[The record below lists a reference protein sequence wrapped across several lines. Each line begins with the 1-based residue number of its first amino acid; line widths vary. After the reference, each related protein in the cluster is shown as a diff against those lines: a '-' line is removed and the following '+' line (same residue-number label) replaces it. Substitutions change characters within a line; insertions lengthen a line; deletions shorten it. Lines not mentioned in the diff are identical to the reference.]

1 MERIIG
7 IDLGTTNSGVAVIEG
22 NTPVMIPNKGGYKT
36 TPSVIAVSETGKRL
50 VGHIA
55 KRQALTN
62 PQQTVSATKRLIG
75 REWGSELAEQMRQST
90 AVKLLEGPT
99 GDVRVEL
106 KGRVYS
112 MPELSSMILVEM
124 KSVAEEYLGEPVHK
138 AVITVPAYFN
148 DAQRQATREAG
159 ELAGLE
165 VVRMIN
171 EPTAAALAYGFN
183 KSMNRTVAIYDL
195 GGGTFDFSILEIS
208 GGVFEVLATS
218 GDTFLGG
225 EDFDER
231 IIMHWLVVEFAQ
243 EQRVDLRRD
252 KMAMQRLRDAA
263 EKAKCELSSAR
274 SAELNLP
281 FIISRQD
288 GQTLHLQKV
297 LTRAKLEELTED
309 LVERSLQ
316 LCAQT
321 MREAQVEIDDVILVG
336 GMTRMPLIQERVKA
350 FFKRAPRRDVHP
362 DEVVALGA
370 ALQGLALS
378 PGAQSQ
384 LLLLDVTPMSLG
396 IMITDGMFS
405 PLIPK
410 NTTIPTKKSHIFT
423 TVRDYQTTV
432 RIIVLQG
439 EDEDATENDLLGEF
453 SLEGL
458 RPAPKGELEVEVTF
472 SISADGVVSVS
483 ATDLETGVEQAIT
496 VTAQSGLSPE
506 ELKAMALENQDHL
519 VDMRIHERISH
530 LRQRLDRTLRSMD
543 NMMPR
548 VKTLLS
554 NNEFASEALEKA
566 ESVIERARS
575 SILAKPSQ
583 DLQGDLERLE
593 RDFKA
598 LTRTLNMFHNVIEK
612 MKR

>member
-7 IDLGTTNSGVAVIEG
+7 IDLGTTNSGVSIIEG

-62 PQQTVSATKRLIG
+62 PSQTVSATKRLIG
-75 REWGSELAEQMRQST
+75 RDWNAEITRQMRQSV
-90 AVKLLEGPT
+90 AYKLLEGPH
-99 GDVRVEL
+99 GDTRVEL
-106 KGRVYS
+106 NGRVYS

-124 KSVAEEYLGEPVHK
+124 KSIAEDYLGEPIQK

-183 KSMNRTVAIYDL
+183 KSINRVVAIYDL
-195 GGGTFDFSILEIS
+195 GGGTFDFSVLEIS
-208 GGVFEVLATS
+208 DGVFEVLATS

-231 IIMHWLVVEFAQ
+231 IIMQWLVIEFAQ
-243 EQRVDLRRD
+243 EYRVDLRQD
-252 KMAMQRLRDAA
+252 KMAMQRLKDAA

-274 SAELNLP
+274 STELNLP
-281 FIISRQD
+281 FIISRKD
-288 GQTLHLQKV
+288 GETLHLQKV
-297 LTRAKLEELTED
+297 LTRDKLEELTED
-309 LVERSLQ
+309 LVNRTLDI
-316 LCAQT
+316 CAQT
-321 MREAQVEIDDVILVG
+321 LREAQVQIDDVILVG
-336 GMTRMPLIQERVKA
+336 GMTRMPLIQEKVKA

-378 PGAQSQ
+378 EGSRSN

-396 IMITDGMFS
+396 IMITDAQFS
-405 PLIPK
+405 TLIPK
-410 NTTIPTKKSHIFT
+410 NTTIPTSKSHIFT

-432 RIIVLQG
+432 RLLVLQG
-439 EDEDATENDLLGEF
+439 EHEDATENDLLGEF
-453 SLEGL
+453 SLENL
-458 RPAPKGELEVEVTF
+458 RPAPKGEVEIEVTF
-472 SISADGVVSVS
+472 QISADGVVSVH
-483 ATDLETGVEQAIT
+483 AKNLENGQEQAII
-496 VTAQSGLSPE
+496 VTAASGLTQE
-506 ELKAMALENQDHL
+506 ELKAMAIENQDHL
-519 VDMRIHERISH
+519 VDMRIQERISH

-543 NMMPR
+543 NIMPR
-548 VKTLLS
+548 VKTLLK
-554 NNEFASEALEKA
+554 NNEFASEALDKA
-566 ESVIERARS
+566 ESVIERSRIS
-575 SILAKPSQ
+575 VLAKPSQ

-593 RDFKA
+593 RDHKA